1 MKHFDFLKNLDV
13 LCDTNIFIDLV
24 TSTHLKKPL
33 KKFLKDLK
41 ATGAFFHYSSYSIF
55 ELFRG
60 QPKKL
65 VDDYRQ
71 IIIDFDPFDVNE
83 NILIKASELMTL
95 YKHHHLVSDASTSKK
110 NPKMIDDGDYIL
122 AATSF
127 WYQNTVI
134 LTRNYS
140 DFPRPFFIEKH
151 KEYVEYEKEGKKVL
165 EVYYVLEP
173 DKKYA
178 DKIYEIIN

>member
-1 MKHFDFLKNLDV
+1 MMRLETIKNLNIV
-13 LCDTNIFIDLV
+13 FDTNIFIDL
-24 TSTHLKKPL
+24 TSVHLSRDL
-33 KKFLKDLK
+33 EGFLKRLADQDN
-41 ATGAFFHYSSYSIF
+41 FFCHSNYSIF

-65 VDDYRQ
+65 VEDYKRVTADSLQLDIDD
-71 IIIDFDPFDVNE
+71 
-83 NILIKASELMTL
+83 NILVKASELMTL

-110 NPKMIDDGDYIL
+110 NPKSIDDGDYIL

-151 KEYVEYEKEGKKVL
+151 KEYLEYEKEGKKGV